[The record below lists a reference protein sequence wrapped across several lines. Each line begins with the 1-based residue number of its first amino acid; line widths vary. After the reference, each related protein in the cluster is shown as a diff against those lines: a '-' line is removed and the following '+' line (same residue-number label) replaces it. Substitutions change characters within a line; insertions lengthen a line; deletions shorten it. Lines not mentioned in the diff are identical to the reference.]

1 VLKRSC
7 TVTLNESDKAWVESV
22 WMKLDKKR
30 YQVSFSAYDKLPYTT
45 ENGVY
50 SSAVN
55 PWTSGFWPGMM
66 WLMYVETEKEQYRK
80 TAEKAEQLLD
90 KFLITPWKLG
100 HDTGFVWHISS
111 GVNYGLF
118 QKEDSKTRLLFAAD
132 HLASRYNCRGDYISS
147 ENAIEGRMI
156 IDTMMNLP
164 LLYLASEITQQK
176 RYQYRAEQHASR
188 TIQTHIRQDGSVFH
202 AIDLNP
208 DTGELVGYTRGQGYS
223 EDSAWARGQTW
234 ALYGFT
240 LSYIHSGKKEYLD
253 VAKRVANF
261 FIAAIA
267 DTYIPRVDLK
277 APALEHDTTA
287 GAIAASGLIEL
298 ANCVEEDEKHIYM
311 EAAIK
316 ILRAMEEMYCD
327 WSVKEESVLQQGVEK
342 YFPEEYR
349 KGHSI
354 IYGDYFFT
362 EAILKLKRN
371 EYLFW

>member
-1 VLKRSC
+1 MIKRK
-7 TVTLNESDKAWVESV
+7 LNLCLEHDDMEWVDSIWE
-22 WMKLDKKR
+22 KLDRKR
-30 YQVSFSAYDKLPYTT
+30 YAASQSAYEKLPYTT
-45 ENGVY
+45 HDGIY
-50 SSAVN
+50 SDWG
-55 PWTSGFWPGMM
+55 PWWTNGFWPGMM
-66 WLMYVETEKEQYRK
+66 WLMYVGTGKEQYRR
-80 TAEKAEQLLD
+80 TAEHAEELLD
-90 KFLITPWKLG
+90 KQICKPWDFC
-100 HDTGFVWHISS
+100 HDTGFVWQISS

-118 QKEDSKTRLLFAAD
+118 QKEESKARILFAAD
-132 HLASRYNCRGDYISS
+132 HLASRYNCRGNYICAF
-147 ENAIEGRMI
+147 NACEGRVI
-156 IDTMMNLP
+156 IDTMMNLS
-164 LLYLASEITQQK
+164 LLYLAADITGQQ
-176 RYQYRAEQHASR
+176 RYRYVAENHADRIIGS
-188 TIQTHIRQDGSVFH
+188 HLHKDGSVRHIVEFDI
-202 AIDLNP
+202 ASR
-208 DTGELVGYTRGQGYS
+208 EVVGYLRGQGYS

-253 VAKRVANF
+253 AAKRVANF

-277 APALEHDTTA
+277 APAPEHDTTA

-327 WSVKEESVLQQGVEK
+327 WSVEEEAVLQQGVEK

-362 EAILKLKRN
+362 EAILKLKGN